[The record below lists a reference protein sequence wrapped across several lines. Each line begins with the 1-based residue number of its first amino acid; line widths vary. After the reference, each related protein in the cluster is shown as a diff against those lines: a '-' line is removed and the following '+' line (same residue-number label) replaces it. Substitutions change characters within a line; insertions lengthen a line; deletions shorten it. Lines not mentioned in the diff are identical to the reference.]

1 MKAFV
6 LDTHTLVWYLSAPKR
21 LGKLARRS
29 LASVDKGKAL
39 ALIPAIVLVELALL
53 REAGR
58 RVIGTLEVEAAMK
71 LNSNVCLH
79 PMDLAQAK
87 EFALL
92 GSLPDPFDRLVVAA
106 ARSAEAPLLSADG
119 VIHASGLTPVLWD

>member
-21 LGKLARRS
+21 LGKSARRS
-29 LASVDKGKAL
+29 LASVDKGKAR
-39 ALIPAIVLVELALL
+39 ALIPAVVLVELALL

-71 LNSNVCLH
+71 VNSNVCLH

-87 EFALL
+87 EFGLL

-119 VIHASGLTPVLWD
+119 VIQASGLAPVLWD